1 MLSSK
6 RLSIGLEAIQVQNDV
21 FFKELTL
28 AFHRLRNEK
37 AYEGKALEMV
47 GVAAIIKRHTGL
59 TVKFKVDKSND
70 INAYVIPPMVDK
82 NNPLIYDWWKPHV
95 ENTDVKKF
103 IKMRRS
109 DIIKGSVDLKHGK
122 VDGIFSQIE
131 HQLFINKGL
140 IETNL
145 LTDEE
150 KAAICLH
157 EVGHLFTY
165 YEFLGHTLTT
175 NVILHAATQSFFK
188 SDDVIKRTQILD
200 ETCTALGISLED
212 PEALVHCT
220 SKEVFQTVVLRK
232 TILEAKSS
240 MGSGIYDI
248 TATEALA
255 DQYAIRQGAGRHLA
269 TGLDKI
275 HRHYGGGPSYFST
288 AVHVMATV
296 IRVILF
302 FALIMPTFGL
312 IFLVLLINPA
322 IKMYDEP
329 GARLGRMQRELV
341 ASLKAKDLPAEQRK
355 ALMDDIAAVDAL
367 LKQIDDKRTLM
378 EMFYTSVLPSGRR
391 QYQQLRFQVE
401 LEKLVNNQLFV
412 TAEKL
417 TNLKFS

>member
-6 RLSIGLEAIQVQNDV
+6 RLSIGLEAIQVQSDV
-21 FFKELTL
+21 LFKELTL
-28 AFHRLRNEK
+28 VFHRLRNEK
-37 AYEGKALEMV
+37 IYEGKALDNV

-59 TVKFKVDKSND
+59 TVKFKVDKAND

-95 ENTDVKKF
+95 ENTDVKKY
-103 IKMRRS
+103 IKAKRS
-109 DIIKGSVDLKHGK
+109 DIIKGSVDLARGK
-122 VDGIFSQIE
+122 VDGIFGEIE
-131 HQLFINKGL
+131 HQMFVHKGL
-140 IETNL
+140 VDTL
-145 LTDEE
+145 LLSDEE

-157 EVGHLFTY
+157 EIGHLFTY

-188 SDDVIKRTQILD
+188 SDDVLKRTQILD
-200 ETCTALGISLED
+200 ETCQALEISLDD
-212 PEALVHCT
+212 PEALVKCN

-232 TILEAKSS
+232 AVLEAKSS
-240 MGSGIYDI
+240 LGSGIYDI

-255 DQYAIRQGAGRHLA
+255 DQYAVRQGAGRHLA

-288 AVHVMATV
+288 GVHVLATIV
-296 IRVILF
+296 RVILF
-302 FALIMPTFGL
+302 FALILPTFGL
-312 IFLVLLINPA
+312 VFLILLFNPA
-322 IKMYDEP
+322 IKVYDEP
-329 GARLGRMQRELV
+329 EARLARMKRELV
-341 ASLKAKDLPAEQRK
+341 ASLKDKTLPPQQRK
-355 ALMDDIAAVDAL
+355 ALVDDIDAVDAL
-367 LKQIDDKRTLM
+367 LKNLDDKRGLM

>member
-6 RLSIGLEAIQVQNDV
+6 RLSIGLEAIQVQSDV

-28 AFHRLRNEK
+28 AFHRLRSEK
-37 AYEGKALEMV
+37 AYEGKALDSI

-59 TVKFKVDKSND
+59 TVDFKVDKSND

-95 ENTDVKKF
+95 ENTDVKKY
-103 IKMRRS
+103 IKAKRS
-109 DIIKGSVDLKHGK
+109 DIIKGSVDLARGR
-122 VDGIFSQIE
+122 VDGIFSEIV
-131 HQLFINKGL
+131 HQMFIHKGL

-145 LTDEE
+145 LSDEE

-175 NVILHAATQSFFK
+175 NVILHAATQAFFK
-188 SDDVIKRTQILD
+188 SDDVLKRTQILD
-200 ETCTALGISLED
+200 ETCKALEIDLDD
-212 PEALVHCT
+212 PEALVKCN

-232 TILEAKSS
+232 AVLEAKSS
-240 MGSGIYDI
+240 LGSGIYDI

-255 DQYAIRQGAGRHLA
+255 DQYAVRQGAGRHLA

-288 AVHVMATV
+288 AVHVMATIV
-296 IRVILF
+296 RVILF
-302 FALIMPTFGL
+302 FALIIPTFGL
-312 IFLVLLINPA
+312 IFLILLFNPA
-322 IKMYDEP
+322 IKVYDEP
-329 GARLGRMQRELV
+329 EARLARMKRELV
-341 ASLKAKDLPAEQRK
+341 ASLKDKTLPPQQRK
-355 ALMDDIAAVDAL
+355 ALLDDIDAVDAL
-367 LKQIDDKRTLM
+367 LKNIDDKRGLM
-378 EMFYTSVLPSGRR
+378 ELFYTSVLPSGRR

>member
-6 RLSIGLEAIQVQNDV
+6 RLSIGLEAIQVQSDV

-28 AFHRLRNEK
+28 AFHRLRSEK
-37 AYEGKALEMV
+37 AYGGKALDSI

-59 TVKFKVDKSND
+59 TVDFKVDKSND

-95 ENTDVKKF
+95 ENTDVKKY
-103 IKMRRS
+103 IKVKRS
-109 DIIKGSVDLKHGK
+109 DIIKGSVDLARGK
-122 VDGIFSQIE
+122 VDGIFSEIV
-131 HQLFINKGL
+131 HQMFIHKGL

-145 LTDEE
+145 LSDEE

-175 NVILHAATQSFFK
+175 NVILHAATQAFFK
-188 SDDVIKRTQILD
+188 SDDVLKRTQILD
-200 ETCTALGISLED
+200 ETCKALEISLDD
-212 PEALVHCT
+212 PEALVKCT
-220 SKEVFQTVVLRK
+220 NKEVFQTVVLRK
-232 TILEAKSS
+232 AVLEAKSS
-240 MGSGIYDI
+240 LGSGIYDI

-255 DQYAIRQGAGRHLA
+255 DQYAVRQGAGRHLA

-288 AVHVMATV
+288 AVHVMATIV
-296 IRVILF
+296 RVILF
-302 FALIMPTFGL
+302 FALIIPTFGL
-312 IFLVLLINPA
+312 IFLILLFNPA
-322 IKMYDEP
+322 IKVYDEP
-329 GARLGRMQRELV
+329 EARLARMKRELV
-341 ASLKAKDLPAEQRK
+341 ASLKDKTLPPQQRK
-355 ALMDDIAAVDAL
+355 ALVDDIDAVDAL
-367 LKQIDDKRTLM
+367 LKNIDDKRGLM
-378 EMFYTSVLPSGRR
+378 ELFYTSVLPSGRR

>member
-6 RLSIGLEAIQVQNDV
+6 RLSIGLEAIQVQSDV

-37 AYEGKALEMV
+37 AYEGKALANV

-59 TVKFKVDKSND
+59 TVDFKIDKSND

-82 NNPLIYDWWKPHV
+82 NNPLIYDWWKPYV
-95 ENTDVKKF
+95 DNTDVKKF
-103 IKMRRS
+103 IKAKRS
-109 DIIKGSVDLKHGK
+109 DIIKGSVDLARGK
-122 VDGIFSQIE
+122 VDGIFSEIV
-131 HQLFINKGL
+131 HQMFIHRGL
-140 IETNL
+140 VDTLL

-188 SDDVIKRTQILD
+188 SDDVLKRTQILD
-200 ETCTALGISLED
+200 ETCKALEIQLDD
-212 PEALVHCT
+212 PEALVKCT

-232 TILEAKSS
+232 AILEAKSS
-240 MGSGIYDI
+240 LGSGIYDI

-255 DQYAIRQGAGRHLA
+255 DQFAVRQGAGRHLA

-288 AVHVMATV
+288 AVHVMATIV
-296 IRVILF
+296 RVILF
-302 FALIMPTFGL
+302 FALIIPTFGL
-312 IFLVLLINPA
+312 IFLILLFNPA
-322 IKMYDEP
+322 IKVYDEP
-329 GARLGRMQRELV
+329 EARLARMKRELV
-341 ASLKAKDLPAEQRK
+341 ASLKDKTLPPQQRK
-355 ALMDDIAAVDAL
+355 ALVDDIDAVDAL
-367 LKQIDDKRTLM
+367 LAKIDDKRGLM
-378 EMFYTSVLPSGRR
+378 ELFYTSVLPSGRR

>member
-6 RLSIGLEAIQVQNDV
+6 RLSIGLEAIQVQSDV

-37 AYEGKALEMV
+37 AYEGKALANV

-59 TVKFKVDKSND
+59 TVDFKIDKSND

-103 IKMRRS
+103 IKMKRS
-109 DIIKGSVDLKHGK
+109 DIIKGSVDLARGK
-122 VDGIFSQIE
+122 VDGIFSEIV
-131 HQLFINKGL
+131 HQMFIHRGL
-140 IETNL
+140 VDTL
-145 LTDEE
+145 LLSDEE

-188 SDDVIKRTQILD
+188 SDDVLKRTQILD
-200 ETCTALGISLED
+200 ETCKALDISLDD
-212 PEALVHCT
+212 PEALVKCT
-220 SKEVFQTVVLRK
+220 NKEVFQTVVLRK
-232 TILEAKSS
+232 AVLEAKSS
-240 MGSGIYDI
+240 LGSGIYDI

-255 DQYAIRQGAGRHLA
+255 DQFAVRQGAGRHLA

-288 AVHVMATV
+288 AVHVMATIV
-296 IRVILF
+296 RVILF
-302 FALIMPTFGL
+302 FALIIPTFGL
-312 IFLVLLINPA
+312 VFLILLFNPA
-322 IKMYDEP
+322 IKVYDEP
-329 GARLGRMQRELV
+329 EARLARMKRELV
-341 ASLKAKDLPAEQRK
+341 ASLKDKTLPPQQRK
-355 ALMDDIAAVDAL
+355 ALVDDIDAVDAL
-367 LKQIDDKRTLM
+367 LAKIDDKRGLM
-378 EMFYTSVLPSGRR
+378 ELFYTSVLPSGRR

-417 TNLKFS
+417 TNLKYS